1 MQKSSR
7 NLYFQLKQ
15 KSQTWEGSFRENF
28 FKKSKTVKQI
38 KSLTSPKIIAYC
50 VKKLEV
56 IANAGELPTT
66 ITSIEPTISNLRRE
80 VSRTRLQN

>member
-28 FKKSKTVKQI
+28 FKKSKTVN
-38 KSLTSPKIIAYC
+38 SLTSPKIIAYC